1 MLIKPVYC
9 HFSFRRP
16 KGKDYGIFA
25 CACYGDKE
33 GKKLVAKNTEM
44 HKLWLDHQH
53 VTAVQ
58 SYWFALKCL
67 YDWQDKMIEA
77 GVTNILLVCNN
88 SNLVNAIANPK
99 KSGFVADYLEDVY
112 KHYVNGDKTF
122 ELPVGICEAVTRDG
136 SIRFCR
142 EDLVTNSSDY
152 NVKVTL
158 DNANGV
164 ARLEIDDDAFI
175 SIDDVLEQDNGYNT
189 EQESEFD
196 SSELNEDTV
205 VKLDWSV

>member
-164 ARLEIDDDAFI
+164 ARLEIDDGAFT

>member
-33 GKKLVAKNTEM
+33 GRKLVAKNTEM

-164 ARLEIDDDAFI
+164 ARLEIDDGAFI
-175 SIDDVLEQDNGYNT
+175 SIDDVLEQDNGYST

>member
-1 MLIKPVYC
+1 MLIKPIYC

-25 CACYGDKE
+25 CACYGDKA
-33 GKKLVAKNTEM
+33 GNKLVAKNTEM

-77 GVTNILLVCNN
+77 EVTNILLVCNN

-122 ELPVGICEAVTRDG
+122 ELPIGICEAVNRDG

-164 ARLEIDDDAFI
+164 ARLEIDDGAFI
-175 SIDDVLEQDNGYNT
+175 SIDDVLEQDSGNKI
-189 EQESEFD
+189 EQESDFD

>member
-1 MLIKPVYC
+1 MLIKPIYC

-33 GKKLVAKNTEM
+33 GKHLVAKNVEM
-44 HKLWLDHQH
+44 HKLWLEHQH

-67 YDWQDKMIEA
+67 YEWQNKMIEA

-88 SNLVNAIANPK
+88 SNLVNLITSSK
-99 KSGFVADYLEDVY
+99 KTGFVADYLADVY
-112 KHYVNGDKTF
+112 GHYVNGDKSF
-122 ELPVGICEAVTRDG
+122 ELPIGICEAVTRDK
-136 SIRFCR
+136 SSKFCR
-142 EDLVTNSSDY
+142 EDLISNSSDY
-152 NVKVTL
+152 AVKVTL
-158 DNANGV
+158 DNSKGV
-164 ARLEIDDDAFI
+164 AKLNIDDSAFS
-175 SIDDVLEQDNGYNT
+175 SIDDILEMDNI
-189 EQESEFD
+189 SDDDFD
-196 SSELNEDTV
+196 SSEIKDDTI

>member
-1 MLIKPVYC
+1 MLIKPIYC

-33 GKKLVAKNTEM
+33 GKQLVAKNVEM
-44 HKLWLDHQH
+44 HKLWLEHQH

-67 YDWQDKMIEA
+67 YEWQNKMIEA

-88 SNLVNAIANPK
+88 SNLVNLITSSK
-99 KSGFVADYLEDVY
+99 KTGFVADYLADVY
-112 KHYVNGDKTF
+112 RHFVNGDKSF
-122 ELPVGICEAVTRDG
+122 ELPIGICEAVTRDK
-136 SIRFCR
+136 SAKFCR
-142 EDLVTNSSDY
+142 EDLISNSSDY
-152 NVKVTL
+152 AVKVTL
-158 DNANGV
+158 DNSKGV
-164 ARLEIDDDAFI
+164 AKLNIDDSAFS
-175 SIDDVLEQDNGYNT
+175 SIDDILEMDT
-189 EQESEFD
+189 ISDDDFD
-196 SSELNEDTV
+196 SSEIKDDTI